1 MILNVLL
8 IITAL
13 AVLILKLVTH
23 ETFVSVEVT
32 NINKDC
38 DDEPEISEQKKIENS
53 LLYKHKPDDC
63 EKTEGS
69 IISNCSGCTFKTAH
83 KACAENLRV
92 LDGDYCPMLSQ
103 CDDHNP
109 YSVSMKIPEK
119 LDDNVR
125 FAQAKKL

>member
-53 LLYKHKPDDC
+53 LLYKHKPDNC

-69 IISNCSGCTFKTAH
+69 IITVLVH
-83 KACAENLRV
+83 LRPP
-92 LDGDYCPMLSQ
+92 LL
-103 CDDHNP
+103 
-109 YSVSMKIPEK
+109 
-119 LDDNVR
+119 VR
-125 FAQAKKL
+125 KFEGGWRLLPRVITVRRP